1 MTGEVFEKYGRYV
14 KLIIA
19 VLLLWG
25 LMWQKDNVDNNV
37 HKIINNTFIHDVIA
51 LKVGSSVYFG
61 RYYQDSI
68 NEKEPIEWRILD
80 IEDDK
85 ILLMSEYGLDAKAY
99 NKEHEDTSWG
109 NCTLRNW
116 LNQDFIVEAFTN
128 DEQKSIILSKLITND
143 EKTEDKVFLLSSE
156 AAEKY
161 FDSNEDRMCKPTK
174 FAINHGAY
182 QNKDNGQCWWWL
194 RSLGNRSLR
203 ATYVYADGWVYS
215 HGPIV
220 NRNHGS
226 VRPALWINLKS

>member
-37 HKIINNTFIHDVIA
+37 HKIINNTFIHNVIA
-51 LKVGSSVYFG
+51 LRVGNSVYFG

-85 ILLMSEYGLDAKAY
+85 ILLMSEYGLDVKRY
-99 NKEHEDTSWG
+99 NEKKEPTSWG
-109 NCTLRNW
+109 DCSLRNW

-194 RSLGNRSLR
+194 RSLGDFSDL
-203 ATYVYADGWVYS
+203 ATRVSPGGKVLYFGDDVDSNG
-215 HGPIV
+215 
-220 NRNHGS
+220 GS

>member
-25 LMWQKDNVDNNV
+25 LMWQKDNVDNNMY
-37 HKIINNTFIHDVIA
+37 KIINNTFVHNVIA
-51 LKVGSSVYFG
+51 LRVGNSVYFG
-61 RYYQDSI
+61 RYYQDGI

-85 ILLMSEYGLDAKAY
+85 ILLMSEYGLDVKRY
-99 NKEHEDTSWG
+99 NEKKEPTSWG
-109 NCTLRNW
+109 DCSLRNW

-128 DEQKSIILSKLITND
+128 DEQKSIILSKLITNN

-194 RSLGNRSLR
+194 RSLGDYSYD
-203 ATYVYADGWVYS
+203 ATR
-215 HGPIV
+215 V
-220 NRNHGS
+220 NTVGSVTDYGSGVNLNNGS

>member
-51 LKVGSSVYFG
+51 LRVGNSVYFG
-61 RYYQDSI
+61 RYYQDSM

-99 NKEHEDTSWG
+99 NEEGEDTSWG

-116 LNQDFIVEAFTN
+116 LNQDFIDEAFTN
-128 DEQKSIILSKLITND
+128 DEQKYINN
-143 EKTEDKVFLLSSE
+143 EKIEDKVFLLSYV

-161 FDSNEDRMCKPTK
+161 FDSNEDRMCNPTK

-182 QNKDNGQCWWWL
+182 QGHNGQCWWWL
-194 RSLGNRSLR
+194 RSLGGR
-203 ATYVYADGWVYS
+203 ANYAKDVDTDGSVDYF
-215 HGPIV
+215 GYNV
-220 NRNHGS
+220 NFNFGS
-226 VRPALWINLKS
+226 VRPALWINRKL